1 MANNIPRVSLE
12 DTLQLIQ
19 MMRNAAVSKGQN
31 EQAQR
36 LEPVVDEMQNLVASS
51 PGYQAPAA
59 PSSGVMGQ
67 SDFRALLEV
76 SMARPEEKPVEQ
88 VSSSTMADRNQM
100 VLAMHRAGMPDVDI
114 ARQFGTS
121 REEVR
126 LVINLSEKGKL
137 R

>member
-1 MANNIPRVSLE
+1 
-12 DTLQLIQ
+12 
-19 MMRNAAVSKGQN
+19 
-31 EQAQR
+31 
-36 LEPVVDEMQNLVASS
+36 
-51 PGYQAPAA
+51 
-59 PSSGVMGQ
+59 
-67 SDFRALLEV
+67 
-76 SMARPEEKPVEQ
+76 
-88 VSSSTMADRNQM
+88 M